1 MNSYK
6 YSYSQYLYPVG
17 LLGNRIGVCTAKW
30 FSKTVLPNESSSCF
44 TSLPIPGIVG
54 LFSFSCL
61 SGRLVLPHCDLLYF
75 SDD

>member
-30 FSKTVLPNESSSCF
+30 FYQMRVPVASHPCQHLASLAFSVLA
-44 TSLPIPGIVG
+44 V
-54 LFSFSCL
+54 
-61 SGRLVLPHCDLLYF
+61 
-75 SDD
+75 